1 MRSSENK
8 PGQELFTLMRAL
20 GVCQKCATPVL
31 LSSPEA
37 QNRAWG
43 FGRGCCKA
51 CSDGIPAALSEY
63 VKRGRN

>member
-1 MRSSENK
+1 
-8 PGQELFTLMRAL
+8 MRAL

-43 FGRGCCKA
+43 FGGCCKA
-51 CSDGIPAALSEY
+51 CRDGIGAALAMY
-63 VKRGRN
+63 AKPVKH